1 MCENK
6 IKEREERKKK
16 IMEKREIALSYLA
29 IQCNRTSNKA
39 SPHTHTHKEWNGHAS
54 IYIHTLLIPT
64 IDSLL
69 VSINHAMIIWYKKIG
84 YIPIPP
90 MTLLLSVSLALKW
103 WCCLHDWKLPL
114 TRKKNPSVFLDQG
127 CHDCGVDLFIWS
139 FQRKITYPWCMCI
152 VTRHNIAIQR
162 VKERNVVVAQEWIRL
177 FDLYKWQ
184 DDYARNDSSHT
195 QEWLTC

>member
-39 SPHTHTHKEWNGHAS
+39 SPHTHTQRVKWTRKHTHT
-54 IYIHTLLIPT
+54 HTLLIPT

-69 VSINHAMIIWYKKIG
+69 VSINYAMIIWYKKIG

-127 CHDCGVDLFIWS
+127 CHDCGVDLFI
-139 FQRKITYPWCMCI
+139 
-152 VTRHNIAIQR
+152 
-162 VKERNVVVAQEWIRL
+162 
-177 FDLYKWQ
+177 
-184 DDYARNDSSHT
+184 
-195 QEWLTC
+195 